1 MKAPALLML
10 LVLILAACVPGSPTA
25 AKTSTPGPG
34 PSAPPLATGPGASP
48 ARSTAPPG
56 GTIDAP
62 PPARTG
68 TPDPDYFMLDYWI
81 MPAGTRI
88 YAVNLFDLDQAQNL
102 YVETNMGNGRTLS
115 FDCRTS
121 TRWAP
126 IGDLMIGQNDDH
138 YGLDLFV
145 KKGTPIY
152 APVSG
157 SVRVDPGTRVRL
169 YPGELNEVH
178 YTLAHM
184 TPLPDLV
191 DGLRVS
197 AGQLLGR
204 AGLEGEHQAS
214 PPVNIGGE
222 PDIYEVHFD
231 IRHIGEDGR
240 LYFYDPLWGKCSNTI
255 ANPWGHTVIP
265 QWDTVN
271 PLPR

>member
-1 MKAPALLML
+1 MKTSLILML
-10 LVLILAACVPGSPTA
+10 LALFLAACVPGSPEA
-25 AKTSTPGPG
+25 AKTSTPNLGPV
-34 PSAPPLATGPGASP
+34 APPPATAPGASP
-48 ARSTAPPG
+48 APPS
-56 GTIDAP
+56 GTTDAP

-68 TPDPDYFMLDYWI
+68 TPAPNYFMLDYWI
-81 MPAGTRI
+81 MPAETKI

-121 TRWAP
+121 TQWAP
-126 IGDLMIGQNDDH
+126 VGDLMIGQNDDH

-145 KKGTPIY
+145 KKGTPLY

-157 SVRVDPGTRVRL
+157 TVRVDPGTRVRL
-169 YPGELNEVH
+169 YPGELDEVH

-191 DGLRVS
+191 DGMQVS

-214 PPVNIGGE
+214 PPVYIGGE
-222 PDIYEVHFD
+222 PDIFEVHFD
-231 IRHIGEDGR
+231 VRHVGRDGR
-240 LYFYDPLWGKCSNTI
+240 LYFYDPLWGECSNTI

-265 QWDTVN
+265 QWDAIN
-271 PLPR
+271 PLLK